1 PFPSPTLYSSSRVT
15 LTTITITGRVPI
27 GSVVTGFVVQWQRD
41 TSVGCSDE
49 DEGTIA
55 VNSTFATYVISGL
68 EPGNRY
74 LITVRLFNAA
84 GSGPVSNTIT
94 ASTEESAPSS
104 PPSSF
109 RRVTITPNSITVQW
123 GELECLGRNGVITVP
138 FPSPTLNSSPRVTLT
153 TITITG
159 RVPTGSVVTGFIVQ
173 WQRDT
178 SVGCSD
184 EDEGTIAVNSTFA
197 TYVISGLEPGNRYL
211 ITVRLFNAA
220 GSGPVSNTI
229 TASTEESGNFI
240 TYFFNQLTA
249 MFVNSPQLLLVHPG
263 H

>member
-1 PFPSPTLYSSSRVT
+1 MLNYS
-15 LTTITITGRVPI
+15 
-27 GSVVTGFVVQWQRD
+27 
-41 TSVGCSDE
+41 
-49 DEGTIA
+49 
-55 VNSTFATYVISGL
+55 
-68 EPGNRY
+68 
-74 LITVRLFNAA
+74 
-84 GSGPVSNTIT
+84 
-94 ASTEESAPSS
+94 
-104 PPSSF
+104 
-109 RRVTITPNSITVQW
+109 
-123 GELECLGRNGVITVP
+123 TVP

-240 TYFFNQLTA
+240 TYLFNQLTA